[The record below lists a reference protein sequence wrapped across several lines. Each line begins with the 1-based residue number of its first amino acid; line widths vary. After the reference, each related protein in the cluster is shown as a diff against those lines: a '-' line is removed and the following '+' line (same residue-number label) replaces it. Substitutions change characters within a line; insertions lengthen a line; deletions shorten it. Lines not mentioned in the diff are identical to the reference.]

1 MSYALNQLAH
11 SKLLPP
17 PVSAAILADDA
28 PPIPELTEHLLTTTM
43 DAHFMIAGDP
53 QSSWADRRL
62 SHQNLVTAFMLA
74 LSLEKTFGPETL
86 SGAGAVSTAP
96 EKGHE

>member
-1 MSYALNQLAH
+1 
-11 SKLLPP
+11 
-17 PVSAAILADDA
+17 
-28 PPIPELTEHLLTTTM
+28 LTEHLLTTAM

-74 LSLEKTFGPETL
+74 LVLETIFGPEHGVAGT
-86 SGAGAVSTAP
+86 GATMERAI
-96 EKGHE
+96 